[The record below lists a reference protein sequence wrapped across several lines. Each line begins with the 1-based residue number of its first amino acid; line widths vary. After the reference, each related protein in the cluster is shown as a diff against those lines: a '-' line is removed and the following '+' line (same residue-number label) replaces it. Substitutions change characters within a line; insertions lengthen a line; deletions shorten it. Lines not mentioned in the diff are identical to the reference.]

1 MKHLIHSSKLP
12 KPFSNSHLAYILQ
25 ALKQQYTAE
34 LTSIQEASQAA
45 AQALRQRLRRITGDR
60 ALGASGKSTA
70 SESSQ
75 PTTPVSAYPTSPT
88 SGSAPFNS
96 APSTDSAPPGASYGS
111 GTQSTANPH
120 VAQPLMHQSSY
131 AGSSPM
137 SNLPL
142 SASWGAPSAP
152 VQMSMPAQT
161 SQQTQGEPAQRSE
174 SQQAKQEPQYR
185 DFESSQSFL
194 PQQPVSAFPG
204 AQSPAGDDDRSQV
217 SRGASSFADSADSTT
232 YQPSASQVDHS
243 QQSHPADNS
252 TSSTMPSMHTQ
263 GSNQAAYGDTSHL
276 DMTSPLAVEQEV
288 EANISRLNALDQ
300 VLPGDSDQR
309 LFRGQSELASK
320 PPRPAA
326 SFLGQQGGAKSGTYG
341 LPVSGG
347 LQDRTSSK
355 ASMMSAG
362 SGYQADSDSNSDVQL
377 EPQKSSLDSQTS
389 PQLAQASATIP
400 EHESAASEPP
410 PESAAA
416 ATEADTEAE
425 PEAKSGTHTSMLG
438 RLGDTVW
445 GAVEAITGHSTDSTA
460 AEKGNNGEAEDEQ
473 VQAEALPKASQQA
486 GHAKTGASAG
496 DEAAQQPQLTGADSG
511 YEAGEEGPVHAG
523 PEGSLQHSPDQE
535 AEQSSMSMA
544 TAPVGHSSGVT
555 GRQTQP
561 SSSWTDHNEPQ
572 LGSESAAESGAQHGV
587 FSPSQQPLHVQT
599 DAASSKRGIS
609 GVGDNQPGS
618 ASKRARGDSAVSKL
632 INTFDSPRSGSF
644 LDPRLVLYLPDFAH
658 KQTPSASE
666 ATVHYTMSRQSL
678 LACFQHVTFG
688 TLNTLYLPLRQ
699 LCFMDSI

>member
-1 MKHLIHSSKLP
+1 
-12 KPFSNSHLAYILQ
+12 
-25 ALKQQYTAE
+25 
-34 LTSIQEASQAA
+34 
-45 AQALRQRLRRITGDR
+45 LRQRLRRITGDR
-60 ALGASGKSTA
+60 VLGASGKSTA

-75 PTTPVSAYPTSPT
+75 PATPVSPYPTSP
-88 SGSAPFNS
+88 SSAPFSS
-96 APSTDSAPPGASYGS
+96 ASSTDSAPPGASHGS
-111 GTQSTANPH
+111 GTLSTATPN
-120 VAQPLMHQSSY
+120 VAQPLTHQSSY

-161 SQQTQGEPAQRSE
+161 SQQTHGESAQRSE
-174 SQQAKQEPQYR
+174 SQQAQQEPQYR

-204 AQSPAGDDDRSQV
+204 AQSAAGDADRSQV

-243 QQSHPADNS
+243 QKIHPADNS
-252 TSSTMPSMHTQ
+252 TVPSMHTQ
-263 GSNQAAYGDTSHL
+263 GPNQAAYGDASRL
-276 DMTSPLAVEQEV
+276 DVTSPVAVEQEV
-288 EANISRLNALDQ
+288 EANASRLNALDQ

-326 SFLGQQGGAKSGTYG
+326 SFLGQQGAAKTAYG

-355 ASMMSAG
+355 TSMMSAG

-377 EPQKSSLDSQTS
+377 EPQRSSLDSQTS
-389 PQLAQASATIP
+389 PQLAQASSTTP
-400 EHESAASEPP
+400 EHESAASAPP

-416 ATEADTEAE
+416 ATEAETEAE
-425 PEAKSGTHTSMLG
+425 PEAKSGTHTSILG
-438 RLGDTVW
+438 KLGDTVW

-460 AEKGNNGEAEDEQ
+460 AEKGGSGEAEDQ
-473 VQAEALPKASQQA
+473 QLQAESLPKASQQA
-486 GHAKTGASAG
+486 DHAKTGTAAG
-496 DEAAQQPQLTGADSG
+496 DESAQQPQLTKADSG
-511 YEAGEEGPVHAG
+511 YEGGEEGPVQAG
-523 PEGSLQHSPDQE
+523 PEGTLQHSPDQG
-535 AEQSSMSMA
+535 AKQSSMSMA

-555 GRQTQP
+555 DRQTQP
-561 SSSWTDHNEPQ
+561 SSSWMDYNEPQ

-587 FSPSQQPLHVQT
+587 LSPSQQPLHVQT

-618 ASKRARGDSAVSKL
+618 ASKRPRGESAVSKL
-632 INTFDSPRSGSF
+632 INSFDSPRSGTF
-644 LDPRLVLYLPDFAH
+644 LVQRHILYLPDCAY
-658 KQTPSASE
+658 KQMHSA
-666 ATVHYTMSRQSL
+666 VFSL
-678 LACFQHVTFG
+678 HHE
-688 TLNTLYLPLRQ
+688 
-699 LCFMDSI
+699 